1 MGHKPDLGNLTK
13 NYFDLEKYAKDHVF
27 GNLDVSKENQQKITA
42 LIDLMKKRKVYYTCW
57 IMWKE

>member
-13 NYFDLEKYAKDHVF
+13 NDFDLEKYAKEHVF

-42 LIDLMKKRKVYYTCW
+42 LIDLMKK
-57 IMWKE
+57 KEKYITYVE